1 MSSPEQESPRP
12 ASFIW
17 LTAIASLMLPVL
29 GVLTAIIGVFEVG
42 RGHTGGWYWIG
53 SGIFLIIADMSVDW
67 VWGRGKFAKSQ
78 ERDLSRRGAELIGQ
92 FVTVV
97 DPIKGGGRG
106 SVQAADTVWAVEGG
120 NVAAGSRVKVTGIK
134 GTVLIVERA

>member
-1 MSSPEQESPRP
+1 MPSPERETPRP
-12 ASFIW
+12 TSFVW
-17 LTAIASLMLPVL
+17 LTAIASLMLPVI
-29 GVLTAIIGVFEVG
+29 GVLTALIGVFEAG
-42 RGHTGGWYWIG
+42 RGHSGGWYWIG

-67 VWGRGKFAKSQ
+67 VWGRGKFAKRQ
-78 ERDLSRRGAELIGQ
+78 EQDLNRRGTELIGQ
-92 FVTVV
+92 VVTVV

-106 SVQAADTVWAVEGG
+106 SVQAGDTVWAVEGG